1 MYHPSMACGG
11 QGWEGKSKNEW
22 EDSNGKTKVGKVW
35 GGQEL
40 AWTVKGKGQERDGAG
55 EERKGKERR
64 LRYGKARIGQ
74 KRTGKGKASKGWNKQ
89 GWECS

>member
-1 MYHPSMACGG
+1 MCITLQWLAGDRAGKARARMNGRTAMARH
-11 QGWEGKSKNEW
+11 KI
-22 EDSNGKTKVGKVW
+22 GKVW

-89 GWECS
+89 GWE